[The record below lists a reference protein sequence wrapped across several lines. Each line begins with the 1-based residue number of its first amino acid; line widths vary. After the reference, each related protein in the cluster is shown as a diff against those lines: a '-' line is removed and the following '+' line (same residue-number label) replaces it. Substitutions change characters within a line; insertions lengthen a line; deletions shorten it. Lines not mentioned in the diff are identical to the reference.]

1 MKNMS
6 FGKLMAIFG
15 GSLLV
20 VMIIA
25 AIVVKA
31 STGNNL
37 RTVVKE
43 RVQQRN
49 QTQQQPD
56 ILAEQLRREQ
66 EAADAAR
73 ASLTQAQAAQQ
84 AIQQAM
90 QQQTQIM
97 TQRLDG
103 MVNSISMLE
112 QRIASIES
120 SRRPTSVEIVKP
132 ERKPRDGQ
140 EKRLEKRAEPLPAN
154 SDYRVI
160 ATVSKRAWI
169 AAGENE
175 DSVTE
180 GEPLPPVQKPPVVH
194 AIDKDAG
201 TVITSASR

>member
-15 GSLLV
+15 GSLVV

-25 AIVVKA
+25 IIVIKA
-31 STGNNL
+31 SSGPKIG
-37 RTVVKE
+37 TVVKQ
-43 RVQQRN
+43 RSQQ
-49 QTQQQPD
+49 QFQSQQPD

-73 ASLTQAQAAQQ
+73 ASLTQAQAVQQ
-84 AIQQAM
+84 ATQQAM
-90 QQQTQIM
+90 QQQTQALL
-97 TQRLDG
+97 QRLDG
-103 MVNSISMLE
+103 MANSINMLE

-132 ERKPRDGQ
+132 ERKPHD
-140 EKRLEKRAEPLPAN
+140 EKKKRLEKQAAMPSADA
-154 SDYRVI
+154 DYRVI

-180 GEPLPPVQKPPVVH
+180 GEPLPPVKKPPVVQT
-194 AIDKDAG
+194 IDKDAG